1 MAIIQ
6 GVVSESLAVNT
17 EYLPRT
23 IKINSPRAVRESEEV
38 EVSCLLSNSFPLP
51 EVTWTMEKIGGKDDI
66 IEKRADVSGGEEDAE
81 SLLVTEEFSLE
92 AGAGLTEVSIIIMTI
107 YQLRF

>member
-23 IKINSPRAVRESEEV
+23 IKINSPRAVMEGEEV

-51 EVTWTMEKIGGKDDI
+51 EVTWTLEKIGGKDDI

-107 YQLRF
+107 YKN